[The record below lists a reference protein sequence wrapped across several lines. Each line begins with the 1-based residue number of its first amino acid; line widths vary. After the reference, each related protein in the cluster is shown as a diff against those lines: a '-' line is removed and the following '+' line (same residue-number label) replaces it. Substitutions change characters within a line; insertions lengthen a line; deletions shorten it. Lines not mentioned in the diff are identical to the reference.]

1 VPPLAEPQPQ
11 EPLLLA
17 EPLLLV
23 ALQPQV
29 LQPQVLLLAE
39 PPPLLVVEHLL
50 EICLNLL
57 HETTL

>member
-1 VPPLAEPQPQ
+1 VPPLAEPPLAEPQPQ

-29 LQPQVLLLAE
+29 LPLEE

-50 EICLNLL
+50 EIFLNLL